1 MSKPTGIIYV
11 ETISVVALL
20 LNIGLSDLLKD
31 TAQ

>member
-1 MSKPTGIIYV
+1 MSKPTGFIYV